1 MKDYTKFYIDGK
13 WVDSTA
19 SRDFTV
25 INPATEEPVA
35 RIFLGS
41 ADDVDRAVAAA
52 KRAFASYSEV
62 SAQDRLGLL
71 RRIIDVYTSTRRSWK
86 KWPRPFRRRWVLPSR
101 CREKLKLLPVSPTCW
116 KS

>member
-62 SAQDRLGLL
+62 SAQDFAWG
-71 RRIIDVYTSTRRSWK
+71 YCAASSTSTSQSWK